1 MFLAA
6 AGFAAALN
14 QADAVAGAA
23 PIAELSSRICSAP
36 TPPQTIRP
44 TLPPIPKLPSC
55 VNEAKGTHTCR
66 KGELDRYNAS
76 MKVRNRAMDEFIGA
90 VNGYTGLL
98 NQYTLAANEYARCE
112 ISEIRKADE

>member
-6 AGFAAALN
+6 VGFAAALN

-23 PIAELSSRICSAP
+23 PIAKLSSRICSAP

-55 VNEAKGTHTCR
+55 VNVAKGTHTCR

>member
-6 AGFAAALN
+6 VGFAAALN

-23 PIAELSSRICSAP
+23 PIAKLSSRICSAP

-76 MKVRNRAMDEFIGA
+76 MKARNRAMDEFIGA